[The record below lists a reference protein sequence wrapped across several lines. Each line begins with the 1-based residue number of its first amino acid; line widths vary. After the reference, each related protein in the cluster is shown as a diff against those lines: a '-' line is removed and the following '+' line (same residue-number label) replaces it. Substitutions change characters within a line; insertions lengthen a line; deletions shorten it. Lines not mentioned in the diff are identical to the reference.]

1 MSNKR
6 EIELINK
13 AIRILKRR
21 GQLMLHGAPGTG
33 KTYLAKYIAYLITGD
48 TTSDKVTVMS
58 CSHSTDYGSCIEGLK
73 PRLNGGFIE
82 SIGTVY
88 KTLNKAIENPDN
100 FYVIILD
107 ESNRCDFYNA
117 LGEVWNA
124 AEARGDY
131 VKTANGNDL
140 MVPKNVGF
148 ISIINTYDSGVIQL
162 PNMIKSRF
170 ARIEI
175 KNDSIDI
182 GTLSPIKEVKM
193 VWDKIVEI
201 NEILSEEAGSESVV
215 GIRQISY
222 NIASIED
229 LRDDLET
236 GIIPNIY
243 DNINGVSK
251 AGKEKINQL
260 IKDMWDILSE
270 KGEQCRC

>member
-1 MSNKR
+1 
-6 EIELINK
+6 
-13 AIRILKRR
+13 
-21 GQLMLHGAPGTG
+21 
-33 KTYLAKYIAYLITGD
+33 
-48 TTSDKVTVMS
+48 
-58 CSHSTDYGSCIEGLK
+58 
-73 PRLNGGFIE
+73 
-82 SIGTVY
+82 VY

-140 MVPKNVGF
+140 MVPKNVAF

-182 GTLSPIKEVKM
+182 DTLSPIKEVKM